1 MPGAAEVHDSTIG
14 AGTHPQADRNP
25 TPALGPVTAQATP
38 AGKVL
43 VVDDD
48 EAVRVLLTRYLEMEG
63 YTVEQVSDGGSA
75 LAAIASSRP
84 DLVLLDLMLPAQ
96 DGLDILT
103 RLRRDSDVPVI
114 LLTGRSSEADRILG
128 LKLGADDYVVKPFS
142 PGELTARISS
152 VLRRTRRAA
161 PQSVLQFDGLMLDLA
176 TREVTAGNLVVTT
189 TAREFDLLA
198 FLAASPRQVFSRQ
211 QLLANV
217 WDSSREWQD
226 PDTVTEHVRRIRRR
240 IEPDPD
246 HPRWIR
252 TVRGVGYRFDP

>member
-1 MPGAAEVHDSTIG
+1 V
-14 AGTHPQADRNP
+14 N
-25 TPALGPVTAQATP
+25 ATP
-38 AGKVL
+38 TAGRIL

-48 EAVRVLLTRYLEMEG
+48 EGVRVLLTRYLEMEG
-63 YTVEQVSDGGSA
+63 FEVDQVPDGGQA
-75 LAAIASSRP
+75 LAAIASSKP

-103 RLRRDSDVPVI
+103 RLRRDSEVPVI
-114 LLTGRSSEADRILG
+114 LLTARGSEADRIVG

-142 PGELTARISS
+142 LGELTARITS
-152 VLRRTRRAA
+152 VLRRTRAGTTS
-161 PQSVLQFDGLMLDLA
+161 QSILQFDGLTLDLS
-176 TREVTAGNLVVTT
+176 TREVTTGDLVVTT

-217 WDSSREWQD
+217 WDSSQEWQD

-246 HPRWIR
+246 NPRWIK

>member
-1 MPGAAEVHDSTIG
+1 VKPLVAS
-14 AGTHPQADRNP
+14 AGR
-25 TPALGPVTAQATP
+25 
-38 AGKVL
+38 VL

-63 YTVEQVSDGGSA
+63 FAVDQVPDGASA
-75 LAAIASSRP
+75 LDAIASSKP

-114 LLTGRSSEADRILG
+114 LLTARGSEADRILG

-152 VLRRTRRAA
+152 VLRRTRSGPAHA
-161 PQSVLQFDGLMLDLA
+161 VLQFDGLTLDTA
-176 TREVTAGNLVVTT
+176 TREVTAGDLVVGT
-189 TAREFDLLA
+189 TAREFDLLV
-198 FLAASPRQVFSRQ
+198 FLASSPRQVFSRQ

-217 WDSSREWQD
+217 WGSSDEWQD
-226 PDTVTEHVRRIRRR
+226 PDTVTEHIRRIRRR
-240 IEPDPD
+240 IESDPD
-246 HPRWIR
+246 NPRWIK